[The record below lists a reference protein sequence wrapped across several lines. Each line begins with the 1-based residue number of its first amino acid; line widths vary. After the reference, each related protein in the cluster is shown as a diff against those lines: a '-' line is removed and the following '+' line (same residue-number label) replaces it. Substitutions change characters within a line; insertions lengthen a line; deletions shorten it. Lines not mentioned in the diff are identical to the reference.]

1 MSSTTRLT
9 APLSPAAAKELAK
22 LDRALLPQN
31 IARAAI
37 RAEVAAARYDELVA
51 WPASHLSPAEFTA
64 LRTAREAV
72 AEMFGILA
80 AADRL
85 DLIAPLEAAAR
96 YRAAAVHYQ
105 ALAEAGDYEGCEYV
119 RDEMT
124 MRRGQ
129 LAAAGPLDLVG
140 VAP

>member
-1 MSSTTRLT
+1 MSAATRLT
-9 APLSPAAAKELAK
+9 ALLSPAAAKALAK

-31 IARAAI
+31 VARAAI
-37 RAEVAAARYDELVA
+37 RYEVAAARHDELVA
-51 WPASHLSPAEFTA
+51 WPASHLSPAEFDA
-64 LRTAREAV
+64 LRTAQQAV

-105 ALAEAGDYEGCEYV
+105 ALATDGDYEGCEYV
-119 RDEMT
+119 RDEMA
-124 MRRGQ
+124 MCRCQ
-129 LAAAGPLDLVG
+129 LQAAGRLDLIE
-140 VAP
+140 AA